1 MGINRSKKS
10 WSVGVEYFL
19 VPIITDLYL
28 APSHLLQF
36 VRCKCKTKNRR
47 SSTSLCSFRK
57 HGLKCV
63 SSCGTCR
70 GVSCEH
76 SDIRDLILIS
86 HYYMGSKRP
95 ERTISLYDFGTIAP
109 STLILSI
116 NLVGNFLWDN
126 CLDTVCINNLM
137 WIVYFASTIYYTVC
151 IVLLYCII
159 AYFFHHLNRADYL
172 LNSSF

>member
-1 MGINRSKKS
+1 MIFYLRSCQQLWELLIIIVYSTSTRRDMGINRSKKS
-10 WSVGVEYFL
+10 WSVRVEYFL

-116 NLVGNFLWDN
+116 NLTGGQFPLGQ
-126 CLDTVCINNLM
+126 L
-137 WIVYFASTIYYTVC
+137 SGHR
-151 IVLLYCII
+151 LY
-159 AYFFHHLNRADYL
+159 
-172 LNSSF
+172 